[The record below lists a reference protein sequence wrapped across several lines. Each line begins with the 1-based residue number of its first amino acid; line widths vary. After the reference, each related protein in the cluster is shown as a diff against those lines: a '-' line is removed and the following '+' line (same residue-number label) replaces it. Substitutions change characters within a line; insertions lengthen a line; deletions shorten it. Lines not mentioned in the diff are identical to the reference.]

1 VRELLR
7 TGDIVRLSFIQS
19 LLADAGIETIVLDRN
34 TGAVFIGAV
43 VPRVMVADDD
53 LSRARWVM
61 ENAGERLDD

>member
-19 LLADAGIETIVLDRN
+19 LLADAGIENVVLDRN
-34 TGAVFIGAV
+34 TGSVFLGAV

-53 LSRARWVM
+53 LAQARRVLAD
-61 ENAGERLDD
+61 AGERLDD